1 MLAGAI
7 VVLFLG
13 EITPQEAI
21 ASINLDIMFF
31 FFGVF
36 VIGEALSQSGYL
48 AHLSYRLFRRA
59 KSVDQLILLI
69 LFIVGFFSAI
79 LMNDTLAI
87 IATPLMVMFAKK
99 HGISSKLLL
108 LTLRYPLRLAA

>member
-1 MLAGAI
+1 MVFVFIAVKQVGRVRLKIWQIMLAGAI
-7 VVLFLG
+7 VVLLLG

-21 ASINLDIMFF
+21 VSVNLDVMLFI
-31 FFGVF
+31 FGVF

-69 LFIVGFFSAI
+69 LFIIGFF
-79 LMNDTLAI
+79 
-87 IATPLMVMFAKK
+87 
-99 HGISSKLLL
+99 
-108 LTLRYPLRLAA
+108 